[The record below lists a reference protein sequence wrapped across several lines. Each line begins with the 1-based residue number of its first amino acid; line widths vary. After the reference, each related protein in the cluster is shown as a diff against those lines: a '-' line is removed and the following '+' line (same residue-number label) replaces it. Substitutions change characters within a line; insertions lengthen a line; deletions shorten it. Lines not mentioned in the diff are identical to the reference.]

1 MREGGR
7 ITRPQPGPVVYV
19 KEYDSQT
26 GRAAY
31 YREQL
36 VSPYGWAQ
44 SQPGQCWWSR
54 RPISEGLF
62 YRKAREG
69 HKTVI
74 RPVTRGPKAI
84 VINVGGRRA
93 FDALRGERA

>member
-1 MREGGR
+1 MQTGR
-7 ITRPQPGPVVYV
+7 RIARPQPGPIIYL
-19 KEYDSQT
+19 KEYDSQS
-26 GRAAY
+26 GRSEF

-36 VSPYGWAQ
+36 VSPYGWAK

-62 YRKAREG
+62 YRKARQG

-84 VINVGGRRA
+84 VINVASRRA
-93 FDALRGERA
+93 IHTLRGERA